1 MALFSFFY
9 EFFENLLGFYN
20 SSFSIVFQNFY
31 QSGGYTD
38 MGMILIII
46 PLVILLLFYLVW
58 RYPYGTKLH
67 WFITIIIIALIVG
80 GSTYG
85 AVRLTLADSLVSQDP
100 NIVDFT
106 SLLVFK
112 YTMLNATLSLIV
124 SFLYSLGLR
133 QFSKVQMHLPF

>member
-1 MALFSFFY
+1 
-9 EFFENLLGFYN
+9 
-20 SSFSIVFQNFY
+20 
-31 QSGGYTD
+31 